1 MNSLTKKPRT
11 LTEAAQVAAAIRKE
25 LKDHGIKCRA
35 TSSNFS
41 MGDSVS
47 VRVYDQP
54 PAVMAII
61 RGIAC
66 KYQAGRFDGM
76 TDSYEYFK
84 RDGITAK
91 YVDVTNEISEGLRSA
106 AVKYVIRKYAPLEEY
121 ERRDIVHGVIY
132 SRYESDKSS
141 AAFWSEYLQ
150 TLANGHQEAA

>member
-1 MNSLTKKPRT
+1 MSILAKKTRT

-25 LKDHGIKCRA
+25 LKEHGIKCRA

-54 PAVMAII
+54 PAVMSII

-66 KYQAGRFDGM
+66 QYQAGRFDGM
-76 TDSYEYFK
+76 TDSYEYYK

-91 YVDVTNEISEGLRSA
+91 YVDVTNEISEGLRAA
-106 AVKYVIRKYAPLEEY
+106 AVEYVISKYAPLEEY
-121 ERRDIVHGVIY
+121 ERRDIVNELIY
-132 SRYESDKSS
+132 SRYEGDKSS
-141 AAFWSEYLQ
+141 ADFWAEYLQ
-150 TLANGHQEAA
+150 TLENGHQEAA